1 MLLRDRRDELHGR
14 WIVELKDTVGAEYV
28 DVLASPLGVR
38 LVRHVVDDLI
48 ALSQAEAYEVPGIIR
63 RIESETAADAARRG
77 ALGFD
82 LMDVIAGVQQV
93 RAAIWKV
100 LIDALVVGDLPAFGE
115 TMDEMQ
121 QIDAFID
128 LLVRVEVRGFLEG
141 QSRPPAAEN
150 DPSASTQRTPAGAT
164 LGARPGLALAVRLD
178 GVRVEDL
185 VEPASH
191 APGQAL
197 EVVQDVGVRLLERG
211 DRDRRLS
218 GPLGRRRQLALM
230 PDHDRAVELE
240 KRRGAV
246 QRHGRVAGQDE
257 VRERLVGGVG
267 GVLAHTKLGV
277 DHRDGVEHQY
287 GHDDDDHGERD
298 HPTEKTILSL
308 PAGVAHPVPPV
319 CRRLCHHES
328 LPVSA

>member
-14 WIVELKDTVGAEYV
+14 WIVALKDTVGAEYV

-150 DPSASTQRTPAGAT
+150 D
-164 LGARPGLALAVRLD
+164 D
-178 GVRVEDL
+178 W
-185 VEPASH
+185 
-191 APGQAL
+191 
-197 EVVQDVGVRLLERG
+197 
-211 DRDRRLS
+211 
-218 GPLGRRRQLALM
+218 
-230 PDHDRAVELE
+230 
-240 KRRGAV
+240 
-246 QRHGRVAGQDE
+246 
-257 VRERLVGGVG
+257 
-267 GVLAHTKLGV
+267 
-277 DHRDGVEHQY
+277 
-287 GHDDDDHGERD
+287 
-298 HPTEKTILSL
+298 
-308 PAGVAHPVPPV
+308 
-319 CRRLCHHES
+319 
-328 LPVSA
+328 

>member
-1 MLLRDRRDELHGR
+1 MLLRDRRDELHGK
-14 WIVELKDTVGAEYV
+14 WIVALKDTVGAEYV

-150 DPSASTQRTPAGAT
+150 D
-164 LGARPGLALAVRLD
+164 D
-178 GVRVEDL
+178 W
-185 VEPASH
+185 
-191 APGQAL
+191 
-197 EVVQDVGVRLLERG
+197 
-211 DRDRRLS
+211 
-218 GPLGRRRQLALM
+218 
-230 PDHDRAVELE
+230 
-240 KRRGAV
+240 
-246 QRHGRVAGQDE
+246 
-257 VRERLVGGVG
+257 
-267 GVLAHTKLGV
+267 
-277 DHRDGVEHQY
+277 
-287 GHDDDDHGERD
+287 
-298 HPTEKTILSL
+298 
-308 PAGVAHPVPPV
+308 
-319 CRRLCHHES
+319 
-328 LPVSA
+328 

>member
-1 MLLRDRRDELHGR
+1 MLLRDRRDELHGK
-14 WIVELKDTVGAEYV
+14 WIVALKDTVGAEYV

-63 RIESETAADAARRG
+63 RIENETAADAARRG

-141 QSRPPAAEN
+141 QSRPPAAAN
-150 DPSASTQRTPAGAT
+150 D
-164 LGARPGLALAVRLD
+164 D
-178 GVRVEDL
+178 W
-185 VEPASH
+185 
-191 APGQAL
+191 
-197 EVVQDVGVRLLERG
+197 
-211 DRDRRLS
+211 
-218 GPLGRRRQLALM
+218 
-230 PDHDRAVELE
+230 
-240 KRRGAV
+240 
-246 QRHGRVAGQDE
+246 
-257 VRERLVGGVG
+257 
-267 GVLAHTKLGV
+267 
-277 DHRDGVEHQY
+277 
-287 GHDDDDHGERD
+287 
-298 HPTEKTILSL
+298 
-308 PAGVAHPVPPV
+308 
-319 CRRLCHHES
+319 
-328 LPVSA
+328 

>member
-1 MLLRDRRDELHGR
+1 MLLRDRRDELHGK
-14 WIVELKDTVGAEYV
+14 WIVALKDTVGAEYV

-141 QSRPPAAEN
+141 QSRPPAAAN
-150 DPSASTQRTPAGAT
+150 D
-164 LGARPGLALAVRLD
+164 D
-178 GVRVEDL
+178 W
-185 VEPASH
+185 
-191 APGQAL
+191 
-197 EVVQDVGVRLLERG
+197 
-211 DRDRRLS
+211 
-218 GPLGRRRQLALM
+218 
-230 PDHDRAVELE
+230 
-240 KRRGAV
+240 
-246 QRHGRVAGQDE
+246 
-257 VRERLVGGVG
+257 
-267 GVLAHTKLGV
+267 
-277 DHRDGVEHQY
+277 
-287 GHDDDDHGERD
+287 
-298 HPTEKTILSL
+298 
-308 PAGVAHPVPPV
+308 
-319 CRRLCHHES
+319 
-328 LPVSA
+328 

>member
-14 WIVELKDTVGAEYV
+14 WIVALKDTVGAEYV

-63 RIESETAADAARRG
+63 RIENETAADAARRG

-141 QSRPPAAEN
+141 QSRPPAAAN
-150 DPSASTQRTPAGAT
+150 D
-164 LGARPGLALAVRLD
+164 D
-178 GVRVEDL
+178 W
-185 VEPASH
+185 
-191 APGQAL
+191 
-197 EVVQDVGVRLLERG
+197 
-211 DRDRRLS
+211 
-218 GPLGRRRQLALM
+218 
-230 PDHDRAVELE
+230 
-240 KRRGAV
+240 
-246 QRHGRVAGQDE
+246 
-257 VRERLVGGVG
+257 
-267 GVLAHTKLGV
+267 
-277 DHRDGVEHQY
+277 
-287 GHDDDDHGERD
+287 
-298 HPTEKTILSL
+298 
-308 PAGVAHPVPPV
+308 
-319 CRRLCHHES
+319 
-328 LPVSA
+328 

>member
-1 MLLRDRRDELHGR
+1 MLLRERRDELHGK
-14 WIVELKDTVGAEYV
+14 WIAALKDTVGAEYV

-82 LMDVIAGVQQV
+82 LMDVVAGVQQV

-141 QSRPPAAEN
+141 QSRPPAAE
-150 DPSASTQRTPAGAT
+150 
-164 LGARPGLALAVRLD
+164 
-178 GVRVEDL
+178 
-185 VEPASH
+185 
-191 APGQAL
+191 
-197 EVVQDVGVRLLERG
+197 
-211 DRDRRLS
+211 
-218 GPLGRRRQLALM
+218 
-230 PDHDRAVELE
+230 
-240 KRRGAV
+240 
-246 QRHGRVAGQDE
+246 
-257 VRERLVGGVG
+257 
-267 GVLAHTKLGV
+267 
-277 DHRDGVEHQY
+277 
-287 GHDDDDHGERD
+287 DDDW
-298 HPTEKTILSL
+298 
-308 PAGVAHPVPPV
+308 
-319 CRRLCHHES
+319 
-328 LPVSA
+328 

>member
-1 MLLRDRRDELHGR
+1 MLLRDRRDELHGK
-14 WIVELKDTVGAEYV
+14 WIVALKDTVGAEYV

-63 RIESETAADAARRG
+63 RIENETAADAARRG

-150 DPSASTQRTPAGAT
+150 D
-164 LGARPGLALAVRLD
+164 D
-178 GVRVEDL
+178 W
-185 VEPASH
+185 
-191 APGQAL
+191 
-197 EVVQDVGVRLLERG
+197 
-211 DRDRRLS
+211 
-218 GPLGRRRQLALM
+218 
-230 PDHDRAVELE
+230 
-240 KRRGAV
+240 
-246 QRHGRVAGQDE
+246 
-257 VRERLVGGVG
+257 
-267 GVLAHTKLGV
+267 
-277 DHRDGVEHQY
+277 
-287 GHDDDDHGERD
+287 
-298 HPTEKTILSL
+298 
-308 PAGVAHPVPPV
+308 
-319 CRRLCHHES
+319 
-328 LPVSA
+328 